1 MQLVI
6 GNRAADYDGFRQAVR
21 QHALG
26 IGFLLLVFLATGVAL
41 YSTISWMFDEQRMPL
56 SKIVLQGDLKYIQ
69 AQDVQQALSHM
80 EHIGTFMSQDVD
92 ELQQAV
98 TALPWV
104 AQASIR
110 KQWPDTV
117 KIYLTE
123 HNAAAVWNGY
133 ALLNDDGDVF
143 EPDLGALKEE
153 KVKLYGP
160 KGSSYKVLATWRDIA
175 PLFHPLGLTITS
187 LLLNDRQ
194 AWQIILDNGIRLE
207 LGKESLNERV
217 NRFITLYHQL
227 GKKTEQV
234 SYIDLRYDTGAAVG
248 WFSEQ
253 DLVQEKTDD

>member
-1 MQLVI
+1 MDKLEQ
-6 GNRAADYDGFRQAVR
+6 AARK
-21 QHALG
+21 HALG
-26 IGFLLLVFLATGVAL
+26 AGFLLLVFLVAGAAL

-56 SKIVLQGDLKYIQ
+56 SKIVLQGELEYIQ

-80 EHIGTFMSQDVD
+80 KHIGTFMSQDVN
-92 ELQQAV
+92 ELQQV
-98 TALPWV
+98 ITALPWV

-110 KQWPDTV
+110 KQWPDTI

-123 HNAAAVWNGY
+123 HKAAAMWNGN
-133 ALLNDDGDVF
+133 ALLNESGDIF
-143 EPDLGALKEE
+143 EPDLAALKNE

-160 KGSSYKVLATWRDIA
+160 KGSSYKVLDTWQDIA
-175 PLFHPLGLTITS
+175 PLFRPLGLTITS
-187 LLLNDRQ
+187 LVLNERQ

-207 LGKESLNERV
+207 LGKESLKERV

-248 WFSEQ
+248 WFPEQ
-253 DLVQEKTDD
+253 NLAQEKTDD